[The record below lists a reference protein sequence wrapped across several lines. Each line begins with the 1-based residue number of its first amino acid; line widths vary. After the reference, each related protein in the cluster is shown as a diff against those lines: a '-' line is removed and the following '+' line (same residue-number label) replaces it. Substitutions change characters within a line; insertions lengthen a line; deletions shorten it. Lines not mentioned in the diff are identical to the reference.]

1 VPVCRRPLREVALA
15 RKANQSAVRFVGWA
29 KRSVPTIE
37 NTLGD
42 RWWARRKCAFAHP
55 TALQH
60 KKRGA
65 IWRRVSWLW
74 LERNARSARRLRR
87 HVALALH
94 DDLVERAEIQ
104 LQLGLVRHQRLDAI
118 EYRID
123 RAVAFGF
130 LDSGLAFDV
139 EIQGGV
145 LRPTIALSYC
155 TGNEVAAETSFED
168 TFYFVASSLMSL
180 KVFANAA

>member
-1 VPVCRRPLREVALA
+1 MVGTA
-15 RKANQSAVRFVGWA
+15 QVRLC
-29 KRSVPTIE
+29 P
-37 NTLGD
+37 
-42 RWWARRKCAFAHP
+42 P
-55 TALQH
+55 Y
-60 KKRGA
+60 GA
-65 IWRRVSWLW
+65 PAQKNAAPWRRISWLW
-74 LERNARSARRLRR
+74 LKRSARSARRLRR

-139 EIQGGV
+139 ELQGGV